1 MCAAE
6 MRAAAVWTHVHS
18 KAHDASP
25 GWHCVPHSKLSTLPQ
40 SARTAHG
47 AAHSR
52 TATASL
58 GRSTTIPRTALTGC
72 KRRPGR
78 WQRPARPLDRPR
90 AASEIRLA
98 ATRACS
104 AVRAAPLAALNATA
118 RCSVKRPGARQL
130 VAWLRGTS
138 SWRRQASD
146 TAASQVKGSHHF
158 QSEVPWGAK

>member
-78 WQRPARPLDRPR
+78 WH
-90 AASEIRLA
+90 AAACTSVGSTSSRLGDPPQA

-138 SWRRQASD
+138 SWRRPQTQGQPA
-146 TAASQVKGSHHF
+146 TEIGGMQV
-158 QSEVPWGAK
+158 E